1 MINGIQN
8 IIANPTFYNVT
19 QGTAT
24 QMGIKTSLNA
34 FARPGFILMDK
45 NIDPHTKKFSATKE
59 FLYQALSIAM
69 YLGVIIPVFKHA
81 TYKLAKNK
89 LYKNEP
95 VFKAFK
101 SPDEFKKFFK
111 LETESKKIE
120 KLKEISAQTGDSFTK
135 ENIID
140 NGGADLANGVIETS
154 SLVGTI
160 IGLAIIAPLAA
171 SKLIHPI
178 MKAVGLVKTQPE
190 VKTPEQKEVQEKHDN
205 KVDDDDKHEIEHDED
220 HKHDAE
226 HDD

>member
-8 IIANPTFYNVT
+8 IIANPTFFNMT

-34 FARPGFILMDK
+34 VARPGFILMDK

-59 FLYQALSIAM
+59 FLYQALSI
-69 YLGVIIPVFKHA
+69 
-81 TYKLAKNK
+81 
-89 LYKNEP
+89 EP

-101 SPDEFKKFFK
+101 SPDEFEKFFK
-111 LETESKKIE
+111 LETEAEKIA
-120 KLKEISAQTGDSFTK
+120 KLKEISKQTGDTFTK

-140 NGGADLANGVIETS
+140 NGGADLANGIIETS
-154 SLVGTI
+154 SLLGTI

-178 MKAVGLVKTQPE
+178 MKAVGLTKEQP
-190 VKTPEQKEVQEKHDN
+190 KNIEQK
-205 KVDDDDKHEIEHDED
+205 
-220 HKHDAE
+220 
-226 HDD
+226 

>member
-8 IIANPTFYNVT
+8 IIANPTFFNMT

-34 FARPGFILMDK
+34 VARPGFILMDK

-69 YLGVIIPVFKHA
+69 YLGIVIPAFKHG

-89 LYKNEP
+89 LYKDEP

-101 SPDEFKKFFK
+101 SPDEFEKFFK
-111 LETESKKIE
+111 LETEAEKIA
-120 KLKEISAQTGDSFTK
+120 KLKEISKQTGDTFTK

-140 NGGADLANGVIETS
+140 NGGADLANGIIETS
-154 SLVGTI
+154 SLLGTI

-178 MKAVGLVKTQPE
+178 MKAVGLTKEQP
-190 VKTPEQKEVQEKHDN
+190 KNIEQK
-205 KVDDDDKHEIEHDED
+205 
-220 HKHDAE
+220 
-226 HDD
+226 

>member
-8 IIANPTFYNVT
+8 IIANPTFFNMT

-34 FARPGFILMDK
+34 VARPGFILIDK
-45 NIDPHTKKFSATKE
+45 DIDPHTKKFSATKE

-81 TYKLAKNK
+81 TYALAKNK
-89 LYKNEP
+89 LYKDEA

-101 SPDEFKKFFK
+101 TPDEFKKFFK
-111 LETESKKIE
+111 LETDAEKIT
-120 KLKEISAQTGDSFTK
+120 KLSEISQQTGDTFTK
-135 ENIID
+135 ANIID

-160 IGLAIIAPLAA
+160 IGLAVIAPLAA

-178 MKAVGLVKTQPE
+178 MKAVGLTKEQPKIE
-190 VKTPEQKEVQEKHDN
+190 QEK
-205 KVDDDDKHEIEHDED
+205 KEE
-220 HKHDAE
+220 
-226 HDD
+226 

>member
-8 IIANPTFYNVT
+8 IIANPTFFNMT

-34 FARPGFILMDK
+34 VARPGFILMDK

-59 FLYQALSIAM
+59 FLYQALGIAM
-69 YLGVIIPVFKHA
+69 YLG
-81 TYKLAKNK
+81 
-89 LYKNEP
+89 EP

-101 SPDEFKKFFK
+101 SPDEFEKFFK
-111 LETESKKIE
+111 LETEAEKIA
-120 KLKEISAQTGDSFTK
+120 KLKEISKQTGDTFTK

-140 NGGADLANGVIETS
+140 NGGADLANGIIETS
-154 SLVGTI
+154 SLLGTI

-178 MKAVGLVKTQPE
+178 MKAVGLTKEQP
-190 VKTPEQKEVQEKHDN
+190 KNIEQK
-205 KVDDDDKHEIEHDED
+205 
-220 HKHDAE
+220 
-226 HDD
+226 

>member
-8 IIANPTFYNVT
+8 IISNPTFFNMT

-34 FARPGFILMDK
+34 AARPGFILIDK

-69 YLGVIIPVFKHA
+69 YLGIIIPVFKHA
-81 TYKLAKNK
+81 TFSLAKHK

-95 VFKAFK
+95 VFKAFN

-111 LETESKKIE
+111 LETESEKIA
-120 KLKEISAQTGDSFTK
+120 KLKEISQKTGDTFTK
-135 ENIID
+135 ENILD

-160 IGLAIIAPLAA
+160 IGLAVIAPLAA

-178 MKAVGLVKTQPE
+178 MKAVGLTKEQPK
-190 VKTPEQKEVQEKHDN
+190 VEQEN
-205 KVDDDDKHEIEHDED
+205 K
-220 HKHDAE
+220 
-226 HDD
+226 